1 MDGECV
7 QRKISD
13 ILTSSL
19 AFKRSVV
26 YLQRK
31 IPNQILQP
39 IQIPCLLTASKVV
52 ALITIHFHCSL
63 LPTVFVFFS
72 KTKICERHFWQSFS
86 ENHTQTESK
95 RKSKYAIIAVSIVF
109 TLIGHGFKSSSL

>member
-52 ALITIHFHCSL
+52 A
-63 LPTVFVFFS
+63 
-72 KTKICERHFWQSFS
+72 
-86 ENHTQTESK
+86 
-95 RKSKYAIIAVSIVF
+95 
-109 TLIGHGFKSSSL
+109 

>member
-7 QRKISD
+7 HRKISD

-31 IPNQILQP
+31 IPNQILQA
-39 IQIPCLLTASKVV
+39 IQFPFLCTAS
-52 ALITIHFHCSL
+52 F
-63 LPTVFVFFS
+63 
-72 KTKICERHFWQSFS
+72 
-86 ENHTQTESK
+86 
-95 RKSKYAIIAVSIVF
+95 
-109 TLIGHGFKSSSL
+109 

>member
-39 IQIPCLLTASKVV
+39 IQIPCLLTALFVV
-52 ALITIHFHCSL
+52 AECIG
-63 LPTVFVFFS
+63 FFF
-72 KTKICERHFWQSFS
+72 KTKICERHFWQSFL

-109 TLIGHGFKSSSL
+109 TLIGHGSKSSSL